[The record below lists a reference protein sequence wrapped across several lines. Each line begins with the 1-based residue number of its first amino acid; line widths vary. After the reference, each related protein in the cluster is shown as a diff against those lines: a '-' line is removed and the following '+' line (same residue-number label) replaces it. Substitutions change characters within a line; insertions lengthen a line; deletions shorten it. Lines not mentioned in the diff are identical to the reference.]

1 MNYEDFTVGQ
11 EYQQTVHITQD
22 QINAF
27 AQVSGDHNPLHTD
40 PEFARK
46 SVFGKT
52 VAHGMYGLSLI
63 SAALGTHF
71 PGFGTIYMGQEAKF
85 LKPIFIDESVRIR
98 LRVKELQPEKK
109 RMLIA
114 TTIVKE
120 NGEIALD
127 GEARVQY
134 NPDLFG
140 AGTGPA

>member
-11 EYQQTVHITQD
+11 EYQKTVHVTQD

-40 PEFARK
+40 PDFARQAI
-46 SVFGKT
+46 FGRPI
-52 VAHGMYGLSLI
+52 AHGMYGLSLI
-63 SAALGTHF
+63 SAVLGTDF
-71 PGFGTIYMGQEAKF
+71 PGFGTIYMNQEAKF

-109 RMLIA
+109 RMLIT
-114 TTIVKE
+114 TTILKE
-120 NGEIALD
+120 NDEVAID

-134 NPDLFG
+134 NPDLFAVG
-140 AGTGPA
+140 ANPA